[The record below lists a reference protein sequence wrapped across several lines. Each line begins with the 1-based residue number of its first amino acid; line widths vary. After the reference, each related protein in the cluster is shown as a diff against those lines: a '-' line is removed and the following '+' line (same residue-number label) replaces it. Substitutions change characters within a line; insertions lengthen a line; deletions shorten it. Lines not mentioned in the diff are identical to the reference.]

1 MRFAVPP
8 ILLAA
13 VLSAAFP
20 RSACPQVPASQ
31 ALPPQVPAKPAPKA
45 APAVQGPAPVIGC
58 PSLANYRLLRREAAG
73 GTAAAARL
81 ADPKADHLGCAA
93 FPRDRVAALADHVAL
108 GGEAY
113 DCLSLQ
119 GTAVCHWTAAGTVS
133 PPARTPPKPPPADR
147 TRR

>member
-1 MRFAVPP
+1 MRFAILPT
-8 ILLAA
+8 LLAA

-20 RSACPQVPASQ
+20 RPACPQVS
-31 ALPPQVPAKPAPKA
+31 AKPAPKA
-45 APAVQGPAPVIGC
+45 APAVQGPVSAPVIGC
-58 PSLANYRLLRREAAG
+58 PSLANYRLLRRETAG
-73 GTAAAARL
+73 AAAAARL
-81 ADPKADHLGCAA
+81 ADPKADHLGCVA

-133 PPARTPPKPPPADR
+133 PPARTAPKPPPADR